1 MRTMKHFLSLL
12 LFLVINIHAY
22 ASDDG
27 VIRILAIGNSFSQ
40 DAIENYLHQLAEASG
55 KQTIIANMYIGGC
68 TLERHYNNAQ
78 NNTAA
83 YSYRKIGVDG
93 MKVSKEGVTLE
104 EVAQS
109 LDITPE
115 YLSTLFNREMG
126 ENFSNFLKKFR
137 MSHAKRLLRET
148 DKKIGEIAIE
158 VGYSD
163 PKYFN
168 RVFKAEE
175 GISPGEFRALDV

>member
-1 MRTMKHFLSLL
+1 MVLQVLLSNMSERQ
-12 LFLVINIHAY
+12 NISNYIILKAIDY
-22 ASDDG
+22 
-27 VIRILAIGNSFSQ
+27 IRN
-40 DAIENYLHQLAEASG
+40 
-55 KQTIIANMYIGGC
+55 
-68 TLERHYNNAQ
+68 HY
-78 NNTAA
+78 
-83 YSYRKIGVDG
+83 
-93 MKVSKEGVTLE
+93 KEGVTLE

>member
-1 MRTMKHFLSLL
+1 MKLESNIYSNQNNNIVMRTMKHFLSLL
-12 LFLVINIHAY
+12 LLLVINIHAY

-104 EVAQS
+104 TALTDEKWDYVTNYSKEV
-109 LDITPE
+109 LCLVCMKHILHILVT
-115 YLSTLFNREMG
+115 LSAISEIWH
-126 ENFSNFLKKFR
+126 LK
-137 MSHAKRLLRET
+137 M
-148 DKKIGEIAIE
+148 
-158 VGYSD
+158 
-163 PKYFN
+163 
-168 RVFKAEE
+168 
-175 GISPGEFRALDV
+175 

>member
-12 LFLVINIHAY
+12 LLLVINIHAY

-104 EVAQS
+104 TALKDEKWDYVTNYFDFQES
-109 LDITPE
+109 LE
-115 YLSTLFNREMG
+115 RLFGRKVDLVVEKG
-126 ENFSNFLKKFR
+126 LKN
-137 MSHAKRLLRET
+137 
-148 DKKIGEIAIE
+148 
-158 VGYSD
+158 
-163 PKYFN
+163 KYFIANVN
-168 RVFKAEE
+168 RTKQIIY
-175 GISPGEFRALDV
+175 G

>member
-1 MRTMKHFLSLL
+1 MKLESNIYSNQNNNIVMRTMKYFLSLL
-12 LFLVINIHAY
+12 LLLVINIHAY

-104 EVAQS
+104 TALKDEKWDYVS
-109 LDITPE
+109 LQQGSPLSGLYETYTP
-115 YLSTLFNREMG
+115 YLSYLISYIRNLAP
-126 ENFSNFLKKFR
+126 ENVKLIWHQTWAYADRKS
-137 MSHAKRLLRET
+137 
-148 DKKIGEIAIE
+148 
-158 VGYSD
+158 V
-163 PKYFN
+163 
-168 RVFKAEE
+168 V
-175 GISPGEFRALDV
+175 